1 MPAEPT
7 TVTLEAV
14 ASPAD
19 VALPEPTPAAAA
31 RGRCRQAASAQSC
44 EEWFCLGPSLTCKEQ
59 PINVCKKY
67 VETNDTNLTYK
78 QDPSMAGSEHEKDYN
93 I

>member
-1 MPAEPT
+1 
-7 TVTLEAV
+7 
-14 ASPAD
+14 
-19 VALPEPTPAAAA
+19 
-31 RGRCRQAASAQSC
+31 
-44 EEWFCLGPSLTCKEQ
+44 
-59 PINVCKKY
+59 VCKKY